1 MSLECQCYCYI
12 LRQDIGHH
20 KHLLLDAVALLQGVV
35 LWHLPWLGLHLHLT
49 EDGDV
54 ARPQE
59 LPGQGGMSVTFK
71 LELLVV
77 LVLHN

>member
-1 MSLECQCYCYI
+1 MLLLYPF
-12 LRQDIGHH
+12 RQDIGHH
-20 KHLLLDAVALLQGVV
+20 KHLLLGDVALLQGVV
-35 LWHLPWLGLHLHLT
+35 LWHLPWLGLHLHAT

-59 LPGQGGMSVTFK
+59 LPGQGSVSVTLK

-77 LVLHN
+77 YVLHN